1 MIQLYTPTSILACV
15 TDDEGVPI
23 DCFADAIP
31 ETNPYKDT
39 LSSMLWARYRYSM
52 INSVCLDRWL
62 QRVKDTA
69 LLIDQRYQMLIAEF
83 ETRKEAM
90 ASIMRT
96 GSSETYHDVHTSVPT
111 GSDKVVTEN
120 EDLPQSESAE
130 DSRWLSDRNTST
142 STPGV
147 TVTDTT
153 DGTREI
159 EQGDALNA
167 EQYRKVL
174 DNLRDPYV
182 AYTDEFAGLFV
193 NYFDMYGGCCGCR
206 SGMSSSCKCPA
217 LYRAGSIPFSAAR
230 RNPWRGIRKL
240 PSPARSGMTCA
251 SRSRSRHS
259 AVGAIAT

>member
-15 TDDEGVPI
+15 TDDDGVPI

-31 ETNPYKDT
+31 DANPYKDT

-69 LLIDQRYQMLIAEF
+69 LLIDQRYQMFIAEF
-83 ETRKEAM
+83 EQQKEKM

-130 DSRWLSDRNTST
+130 DSKWLSDRNTST

-167 EQYRKVL
+167 EQFRKVL

-193 NYFDMYGGCCGCR
+193 NYFDLYGCGCQCR
-206 SGMSSSCKCPA
+206 SGMSNFFKCPA
-217 LYRAGSIPFSAAR
+217 RCRAGNIPY
-230 RNPWRGIRKL
+230 
-240 PSPARSGMTCA
+240 
-251 SRSRSRHS
+251 
-259 AVGAIAT
+259 

>member
-15 TDDEGVPI
+15 TDDDGVPI

-31 ETNPYKDT
+31 DANPYKDT

-83 ETRKEAM
+83 ETQKEKM

-120 EDLPQSESAE
+120 EDLPQSADAE
-130 DSRWLSDRNTST
+130 DSKWLSDRNTST

-153 DGTREI
+153 DGTRTI

-174 DNLRDPYV
+174 DNLKDPYV
-182 AYTDEFAGLFV
+182 AYTQEFEGLFV

-206 SGMSSSCKCPA
+206 SGMLSFFKCPA
-217 LYRAGSIPFSAAR
+217 RCRAGNIPY
-230 RNPWRGIRKL
+230 
-240 PSPARSGMTCA
+240 
-251 SRSRSRHS
+251 
-259 AVGAIAT
+259 

>member
-15 TDDEGVPI
+15 TDDDGVPI

-31 ETNPYKDT
+31 DANPYKDT

-83 ETRKEAM
+83 EQQKEKM
-90 ASIMRT
+90 ASIQRA
-96 GSSETYHDVHTSVPT
+96 GYSETYHDETKDSST

-120 EDLPQSESAE
+120 EDIPQSENAE
-130 DSRWLSDRNTST
+130 DSRWLSGRNTST

-147 TVTDTT
+147 TVTHEA
-153 DGTREI
+153 DGTRTVTEA
-159 EQGDALNA
+159 DALNA
-167 EQYRKVL
+167 EQFKKVL
-174 DNLRDPYV
+174 DNLKDPYV
-182 AYTDEFAGLFV
+182 AYTDEFEGLFV

-206 SGMSSSCKCPA
+206 SGISSSCKCPA
-217 LYRAGSIPFSAAR
+217 RCRAGNIPY
-230 RNPWRGIRKL
+230 
-240 PSPARSGMTCA
+240 
-251 SRSRSRHS
+251 
-259 AVGAIAT
+259 

>member
-1 MIQLYTPTSILACV
+1 MHIVIQLYTPTSILACV
-15 TDDEGVPI
+15 TDDDGVPI

-31 ETNPYKDT
+31 DTNPYKDT

-69 LLIDQRYQMLIAEF
+69 LLIDQRYQMLITEF
-83 ETRKEAM
+83 EAQKEKM

-111 GSDKVVTEN
+111 GSDKVVTEV
-120 EDLPQSESAE
+120 EDMPQSANAD
-130 DSRWLSDRNTST
+130 DSKWLSDRNTST

-153 DGTREI
+153 DGTRTI

-167 EQYRKVL
+167 EQYDKVL
-174 DNLRDPYV
+174 RSLKDPYV
-182 AYTDEFAGLFV
+182 AYTAEFEGLFV
-193 NYFDMYGGCCGCR
+193 NYFDMYGGCCECLR
-206 SGMSSSCKCPA
+206 WTLNFSKCPA
-217 LYRAGSIPFSAAR
+217 LFRAGNIPY
-230 RNPWRGIRKL
+230 
-240 PSPARSGMTCA
+240 
-251 SRSRSRHS
+251 
-259 AVGAIAT
+259 

>member
-15 TDDEGVPI
+15 TDDDGVPI

-31 ETNPYKDT
+31 DANPYKDT

-83 ETRKEAM
+83 EAQKEAM
-90 ASIMRT
+90 ASIQRAGYSEAYHDKT
-96 GSSETYHDVHTSVPT
+96 VDSSE
-111 GSDKVVTEN
+111 GSDVVTTEN
-120 EDLPQSESAE
+120 EDMPQSADASGTK
-130 DSRWLSDRNTST
+130 WLSGRNTST

-147 TVTDTT
+147 TVIHEA
-153 DGTREI
+153 DGARTVTEA
-159 EQGDALNA
+159 DALNA

-182 AYTDEFAGLFV
+182 AYTDEFAQLFV
-193 NYFDMYGGCCGCR
+193 NYFDMYGCGC
-206 SGMSSSCKCPA
+206 SC
-217 LYRAGSIPFSAAR
+217 L
-230 RNPWRGIRKL
+230 
-240 PSPARSGMTCA
+240 
-251 SRSRSRHS
+251 
-259 AVGAIAT
+259 